1 MTKKEFE
8 KKYSLIDPSDPL
20 LRNKL
25 PRFDIK
31 NPPDGVDPE
40 QLGLDLLKHMRHF
53 GGIGLS
59 ANQVGLPYRVF
70 VMEGDPG
77 FVCFNPV
84 VTASAGE
91 EVMLDEGCLTYPGLY
106 VKKKRPN
113 LIRVRFQDP
122 FGNPCVKKFTG
133 MSARIFQ
140 HEYEHMEGLNFLEGI
155 GDFALRRAREKQ
167 KKLFEKVRR
176 QKNRLLRAQK
186 KKK

>member
-1 MTKKEFE
+1 MSKEEFE
-8 KKYSLIDPSDPL
+8 KKYNLVDPKDEL

-25 PRFDIK
+25 PMFDMN
-31 NPPDGVDPE
+31 NPPVDPKE
-40 QLGLDLLKHMRHF
+40 LGLDLLKHMRHF

-77 FVCFNPV
+77 FVCFNPRI
-84 VTASAGE
+84 TAFAGE

-113 LIRVRFQDP
+113 LIRARFFDP
-122 FGNPCVKKFTG
+122 LGNACVKKFTG

-140 HEYEHMEGLNFLEGI
+140 HEMEHMDGENFLQGI
-155 GDFALRRAREKQ
+155 GDFALQRAREKQ
-167 KKLFEKVRR
+167 KKLIEKVRR
-176 QKNRLLRAQK
+176 QKNKLVRQQK
-186 KKK
+186 KK